1 MKTKKQGARKKYN
14 MRKKELWNYFPRTI
28 SKKQA
33 SDTGMAAVL
42 ILLLIGLFTNNNLY
56 YKIAIPVLVINMTF
70 PMFYYL
76 FAIIWLGFSQ
86 LLGTIVSKIILTII
100 YLILVIPVGVFRRL
114 VGKDSLQIFQFKKGN
129 KSVMRIRNY
138 TFVSKDIE
146 NPY

>member
-1 MKTKKQGARKKYN
+1 MREKK
-14 MRKKELWNYFPRTI
+14 LWDYFPRTI

-42 ILLLIGLFTNNNLY
+42 ILLLIGLFTHNNLY

-100 YLILVIPVGVFRRL
+100 YFIMVIPVGVFRRL
-114 VGKDSLQIFQFKKGN
+114 LGKDSLQLSEFKKGT
-129 KSVMRIRNY
+129 KSVMHTRDY
-138 TFVSKDIE
+138 TFLSEDIE
-146 NPY
+146 KPY

>member
-1 MKTKKQGARKKYN
+1 MNNISLR
-14 MRKKELWNYFPRTI
+14 NYFPITI
-28 SKKQA
+28 STKQA
-33 SDTGMAAVL
+33 SDTGMALVL
-42 ILLLIGLFTNNNLY
+42 LLLLIGLFTHNNLY
-56 YKIAIPVLVINMTF
+56 YKIAIPVLVINMTY
-70 PMFYYL
+70 PLFYYPVA
-76 FAIIWLGFSQ
+76 FIWLGFSQ

>member
-1 MKTKKQGARKKYN
+1 
-14 MRKKELWNYFPRTI
+14 MRKKEPWINFTGTI

-42 ILLLIGLFTNNNLY
+42 ILLLIGLFTKNNLY
-56 YKIAIPVLVINMTF
+56 YKIAIPVLVVNMIF

-100 YLILVIPVGVFRRL
+100 YIIMVIPVGLFRRIL
-114 VGKDSLQIFQFKKGN
+114 GKDSLQLSGFKKSN
-129 KSVMRIRNY
+129 SSVMQTRDYN
-138 TFVSKDIE
+138 FLPEDIE

>member
-1 MKTKKQGARKKYN
+1 MKK
-14 MRKKELWNYFPRTI
+14 LWNYFPRTI

-42 ILLLIGLFTNNNLY
+42 ILLLIGLFTQNNLY

-86 LLGTIVSKIILTII
+86 LLGTIVSKIILTIVYVI
-100 YLILVIPVGVFRRL
+100 MVIPIGVFRRL
-114 VGKDSLQIFQFKKGN
+114 LGKDSLQLSEFKKGN
-129 KSVMRIRNY
+129 NSVMQTRDYN
-138 TFVSKDIE
+138 FLSKDIE
-146 NPY
+146 KPY

>member
-1 MKTKKQGARKKYN
+1 
-14 MRKKELWNYFPRTI
+14 MREKELWNYFPRTI

-42 ILLLIGLFTNNNLY
+42 ILLLIGLFTHNNLY

-100 YLILVIPVGVFRRL
+100 YFIMVIPIGVFRRL
-114 VGKDSLQIFQFKKGN
+114 LGKDSLKLSEFKKGN
-129 KSVMRIRNY
+129 KSVMQTRDYN
-138 TFVSKDIE
+138 FLSEDIE
-146 NPY
+146 KPY

>member
-1 MKTKKQGARKKYN
+1 MREKK
-14 MRKKELWNYFPRTI
+14 LWDYFPRTI

-42 ILLLIGLFTNNNLY
+42 ILLLIGLFTHNNLY

-100 YLILVIPVGVFRRL
+100 YFIMVIPVGVFRRL
-114 VGKDSLQIFQFKKGN
+114 LGKDSLQLSEFKKGN
-129 KSVMRIRNY
+129 NSVMQTRDYN
-138 TFVSKDIE
+138 FLSEDIE
-146 NPY
+146 KPY